1 MKKQTDGNN
10 HRMSVNEGDFT
21 SFVNKSPPF
30 YKTRANYDTPN
41 TLVMFSLTSLSL
53 MFLVSFPLMA
63 EFTQNTVVSP
73 ILDC

>member
-1 MKKQTDGNN
+1 
-10 HRMSVNEGDFT
+10 MSVNEGDFT
-21 SFVNKSPPF
+21 SFVNKSTPF

-73 ILDC
+73 VLDC